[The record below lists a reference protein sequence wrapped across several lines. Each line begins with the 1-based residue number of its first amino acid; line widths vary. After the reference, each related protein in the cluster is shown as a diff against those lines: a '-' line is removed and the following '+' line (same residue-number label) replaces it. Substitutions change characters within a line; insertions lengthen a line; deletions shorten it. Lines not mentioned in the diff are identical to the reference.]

1 MIRIATDSTCDL
13 PPGSFE
19 QYDIT
24 VVPINIQFGTETYED
39 GVTIDRET
47 FVRKIDEMGI
57 LPTTAQPSAWQFE
70 QYYQKLV
77 DEGATDIISMHVT
90 SKLSGTY
97 QSAMMAKEV
106 LQDRVRVHPF
116 DSASGSVA
124 LGFMC
129 MEASRMV
136 RAGKNVDEILARMTE
151 IRDGGCLTLTLK
163 DLRYAQMSGRTGKL
177 QSSLASLLSIKPIVL
192 LEDGLLDVVEKVR
205 TQGKAIDRLLEIL
218 AERVGTSE
226 PVNLAVIHAL
236 APEQGQELLKKAQSM
251 FNCQEAFLADLTSSL
266 VVHFGPGTLGLFA
279 YRV

>member
-13 PPGSFE
+13 PPGYFE
-19 QYDIT
+19 DYGVT

-47 FVRKIDEMGI
+47 FVRKIDEMGM
-57 LPTTAQPSAWQFE
+57 LPTTSQPSAWQFE
-70 QYYQKLV
+70 RYYQKLV
-77 DEGATDIISMHVT
+77 GEGATDIISLHVT

-97 QSAMMAKEV
+97 QSAVMAQEA
-106 LQDRVRVHPF
+106 LQDRVRVHPV

-124 LGFMC
+124 MGFMC
-129 MEASRMV
+129 MEASRMA
-136 RAGKNVDEILARMTE
+136 REGKSVAEILARME
-151 IRDGGCLTLTLK
+151 VIRDRGCLILTLK

-205 TQGKAIDRLLEIL
+205 TRGKAIDRLLDMVI
-218 AERVGTSE
+218 ERVGTSD
-226 PVNLAVIHAL
+226 PVNLAVVHAL
-236 APEQGQELLKKAQSM
+236 NPEPAQELLQKAESL
-251 FNCQEAFLADLTSSL
+251 FNCEETFMADLTSSL
-266 VVHFGPGTLGLFA
+266 IVHFGPGTLGLFA

>member
-13 PPGSFE
+13 PLGYFE

-24 VVPINIQFGTETYED
+24 VVPINIQFGTETYEE
-39 GVTIDRET
+39 GITIDRET

-57 LPTTAQPSAWQFE
+57 LPTTSQPSAWQFE
-70 QYYQKLV
+70 QYYQKLIE
-77 DEGATDIISMHVT
+77 EGATDIISLHVT

-97 QSAMMAKEV
+97 QSAMLAKEN
-106 LQDRVRVHPF
+106 LKDQVRVHPF
-116 DSASGSVA
+116 DSTFASAAV
-124 LGFMC
+124 GFMS
-129 MEASRMV
+129 MEASRMA
-136 RAGKNVDEILARMTE
+136 RAGKGVADILSRMEE
-151 IRDGGCLTLTLK
+151 IRDRGHLVLTLK

-192 LEDGLLDVVEKVR
+192 MEDGLLDVIEQVR
-205 TQGKAIDRLLEIL
+205 TQGKAIDRLLDIL

-236 APEQGQELLKKAQSM
+236 APEPGQELLEKARAM
-251 FNCQEAFLADLTSSL
+251 FNCQETFLVDLTSSL
-266 VVHFGPGTLGLFA
+266 IVHVGPGTLGLFA